1 MQRFGEKLRTLRQRR
16 GLSVRQLAAQLD
28 ISAHSHIAKI
38 ETGQSRPSA
47 DLILKIAR
55 FFEVPID
62 VLMKDEL
69 DLE

>member
-1 MQRFGEKLRTLRQRR
+1 
-16 GLSVRQLAAQLD
+16 VRQLAAQLG

-38 ETGQSRPSA
+38 ETGQSRPST
-47 DLILKIAR
+47 DLVLKIAR
-55 FFEVPID
+55 FFEVSID